1 MTFERILAMA
11 TTGRV
16 LVIAISAALLVLAAL
31 LGRRSRCSSLRVVA
45 IVVVTAGAMFV
56 LVGTACINLLMFHPV
71 KPVYNATTKGVVDI
85 GTNGVRIAAVVQEPE
100 RGSPPPQ
107 ELRRGRKAILRCH
120 GNAEDMVESI
130 AVLKEL
136 VNEGYSV
143 ASVDYPGYGLSDG
156 SPDEKG
162 CYRNVHRLYDWLVEK
177 RGFKPEEII
186 IDGFSIGTG
195 PATELAATRPC
206 GGLILEAPFLS
217 APRVVTRVR
226 LLPVDPF
233 PNLKRIGDVKCRVLM
248 IHGTSDRVIPYSQGQ
263 ALFKLANEPKRF
275 VTVDDGDHNTL
286 VDDMGF
292 DEYLALVKEFVDGD
306 DLATKNAKGTKE
318 EK

>member
-1 MTFERILAMA
+1 MMLKAAFKSVARIL
-11 TTGRV
+11 
-16 LVIAISAALLVLAAL
+16 VIVTALLL
-31 LGRRSRCSSLRVVA
+31 LISTG
-45 IVVVTAGAMFV
+45 
-56 LVGTACINLLMFHPV
+56 CINSLMFHPV
-71 KPVYNATTKGVVDI
+71 KGGYNATTRGYVDI
-85 GTNGVRIAAVVQEPE
+85 GTNGVKVAAIVYGPE
-100 RGSPPPQ
+100 RGSPPSQELRRGSPPSQ
-107 ELRRGRKAILRCH
+107 ELRRGRKAIIRCH
-120 GNAEDMVESI
+120 GNAED
-130 AVLKEL
+130 AKGTLWALKEL
-136 VNEGYSV
+136 AKVGYTV

-156 SPDEKG
+156 SPDEEG
-162 CYRNVHRLYDWLVEK
+162 CYRNVHRLYDWLIES

-186 IDGFSIGTG
+186 VDGFSIGTG

-233 PNLKRIGDVKCRVLM
+233 PNLKCIGAVKCRVLM

-275 VTVDDGDHNTL
+275 VVVEGGDHNTL

-292 DEYLALVKEFVDGD
+292 ENYDELIREFVDGAGMEPRQPD
-306 DLATKNAKGTKE
+306 RNGGE
-318 EK
+318 

>member
-1 MTFERILAMA
+1 MIKDAFK
-11 TTGRV
+11 
-16 LVIAISAALLVLAAL
+16 SAARIIAT
-31 LGRRSRCSSLRVVA
+31 
-45 IVVVTAGAMFV
+45 VVV
-56 LVGTACINLLMFHPV
+56 LLLLIGTGCINSLMFHPV
-71 KPVYNATTKGVVDI
+71 KGRYNATTRGYVDI
-85 GTNGVRIAAVVQEPE
+85 GTNGVKVAAIVYGPE
-100 RGSPPPQ
+100 RGSRPSQ
-107 ELRRGRKAILRCH
+107 GLRRGKKAIIRCH
-120 GNAEDMVESI
+120 GNAEDALSTLDM
-130 AVLKEL
+130 LEL
-136 VNEGYSV
+136 LAEAGYTV

-156 SPDEKG
+156 SPDEEG
-162 CYRNVHRLYDWLVEK
+162 CYRNVHRLYDWLIEK
-177 RGFKPEEII
+177 RGFKPEDII

-217 APRVVTRVR
+217 APRAVTRVR

-292 DEYLALVKEFVDGD
+292 DNYYELIKEFVDGAGVEPRQPD
-306 DLATKNAKGTKE
+306 MNGGE
-318 EK
+318 Q

>member
-1 MTFERILAMA
+1 MIEDIFK
-11 TTGRV
+11 
-16 LVIAISAALLVLAAL
+16 SAAKIIAT
-31 LGRRSRCSSLRVVA
+31 
-45 IVVVTAGAMFV
+45 VVV
-56 LVGTACINLLMFHPV
+56 LLILIGTGCINSLMFHPV
-71 KPVYNATTKGVVDI
+71 KGKYNATTRGYVDI
-85 GTNGVRIAAVVQEPE
+85 GTNGVKVAAIVYGPE
-100 RGSPPPQ
+100 HGSPPSQ
-107 ELRRGRKAILRCH
+107 GLRRGKKAIIRCH
-120 GNAEDMVESI
+120 GNAEDALSTLDMLEPL
-130 AVLKEL
+130 AEA
-136 VNEGYSV
+136 GYTV

-156 SPDEKG
+156 SPDEEG
-162 CYRNVHRLYDWLVEK
+162 CYRNVHRLYDWLIEK
-177 RGFKPEEII
+177 RGFKPEDII

-292 DEYLALVKEFVDGD
+292 DNYFELIKSFVDGD
-306 DLATKNAKGTKE
+306 DLAAKNAKGTKE
-318 EK
+318 GK